1 MGVLHVVCMGQAVL
15 VPLLLVLACGA
26 RVPIFDVKAARVAH
40 VLVCVPFSFVCI
52 HFVGDV
58 FSLLRYSLDVW
69 D

>member
-1 MGVLHVVCMGQAVL
+1 MGVLHVVCMGKAVL

-26 RVPIFDVKAARVAH
+26 RVPIFDVEAAHVAH

-58 FSLLRYSLDVW
+58 FSLLRYSLDVR